1 MSDHKSILGVELTPD
16 KIASKLFS
24 YHAKAH
30 FFHLQTTSYAQHKAL
45 NKLYN
50 SLEELKDSICEFLLG
65 VQAPKRFGNL
75 QIESPGSFNDSML
88 KSFIEEG
95 CTFTMQLCK
104 YAESNKL
111 EQLCNLSSELQ
122 GTFVQTRYLLSL
134 N

>member
-1 MSDHKSILGVELTPD
+1 MADSKSILGVELTPD

-30 FFHLQTTSYAQHKAL
+30 FFHLQTTSFAQHKAL
-45 NKLYN
+45 NELYE
-50 SLEELKDSICEFLLG
+50 SIEDLKDEICEFILG
-65 VQAPKRFGNL
+65 IQAPKRFGPL
-75 QIESPGSFNDSML
+75 QIESPGQFNDSTL

-95 CTFTMQLCK
+95 CAFTMQLCK

-122 GTFVQTRYLLSL
+122 GAFVKTRYLLSL